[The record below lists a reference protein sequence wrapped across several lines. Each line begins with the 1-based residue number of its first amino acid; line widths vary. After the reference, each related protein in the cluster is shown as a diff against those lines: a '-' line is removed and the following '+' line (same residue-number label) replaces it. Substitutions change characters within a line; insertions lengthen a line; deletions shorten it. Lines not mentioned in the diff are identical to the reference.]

1 MKKVSTGATKQSRN
15 FSQQR
20 LTIGL
25 DLGDRS
31 ELALRTR
38 RSGAIRLEQRLSTT
52 PKALREGFRG
62 MPHRR
67 AYPYAATTTPIASE
81 AIKRSRERQAS
92 VVVDLPLAR
101 PSHTKRS
108 HRCEDMGNS

>member
-1 MKKVSTGATKQSRN
+1 MKRVSTGATKQSRN

-25 DLGDRS
+25 DLGDL

-38 RSGAIRLEQRLSTT
+38 RSGALRLEQRLSTT
-52 PKALREGFRG
+52 PKALREGFGG

-108 HRCEDMGNS
+108 HRCEGMGNS

>member
-1 MKKVSTGATKQSRN
+1 MKKASTGATKQSTN
-15 FSQQR
+15 FSRQR

-25 DLGDRS
+25 DPGDRS
-31 ELALRTR
+31 TIRRHPAGTR
-38 RSGAIRLEQRLSTT
+38 AEHNSARLYARGSG
-52 PKALREGFRG
+52 G
-62 MPHRR
+62 MPLRR

-108 HRCEDMGNS
+108 HRCEGMGNS

>member
-1 MKKVSTGATKQSRN
+1 MKRVSTGATKQSRN

-25 DLGDRS
+25 DLGDL

-38 RSGAIRLEQRLSTT
+38 RSGTIRLEQRLSTT
-52 PKALREGFRG
+52 PKALREGFGG

-108 HRCEDMGNS
+108 HRCEGMGNS

>member
-1 MKKVSTGATKQSRN
+1 MKKVSTGATKPEQEFFTAKIDHRSGSR
-15 FSQQR
+15 R
-20 LTIGL
+20 PL
-25 DLGDRS
+25 

-38 RSGAIRLEQRLSTT
+38 RSGAIRLEQSLRTT
-52 PKALREGFRG
+52 PKALREGFGG

-108 HRCEDMGNS
+108 QRCEGMGNS